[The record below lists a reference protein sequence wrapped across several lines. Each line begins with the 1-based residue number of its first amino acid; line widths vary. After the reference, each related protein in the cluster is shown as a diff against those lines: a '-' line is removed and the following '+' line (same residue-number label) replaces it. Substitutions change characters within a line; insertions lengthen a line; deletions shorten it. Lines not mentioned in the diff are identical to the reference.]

1 MNDLRLI
8 LNELFNCMTI
18 EFFVFGY
25 KLSLFSVFIGMT
37 LFSIVIYGVVRLF
50 D

>member
-8 LNELFNCMTI
+8 LNELFKCMTM
-18 EFFVFGY
+18 EFIVFGY
-25 KLSLFSVFIGMT
+25 KLSLFSVFIGLT
-37 LFSIVIYGVVRLF
+37 LLSIVIYGVVRLF